1 VSVILTAFTDARKL
15 FTITSRTTKEEL
27 HNLRKSMTFFCPQ
40 CENPVRLK
48 IGQVMIPHFA
58 HIVLSNCLTSFSER
72 ESPTHLIGK
81 IQLADFF
88 HGKGLEVFV
97 ESYLPKI
104 EQRPDLLVLYE
115 RKKFAIEF
123 QCSVIP
129 TNDIE
134 RRSAGYRKIGI
145 TPIWLLRTFDLP
157 PIPQHGIT
165 SLQLSGFRQKFI
177 EHHPVLGSHLM
188 TYDPTNKQFTYFS
201 HLMHINGTRFIAKIR
216 SLPIDVQSY
225 PFMMMK
231 PLSEDDNTI
240 YWHILQHRRSRFLRN
255 RIFTSRKGMN
265 DRLLRIC
272 YEYQVQLVDL
282 PLFIGFPIEGSS
294 CFSSSLIEW
303 QVEFF
308 YQCLQSQFSLDEIN
322 ENWIEI
328 FVKNHGGI
336 LNLEKGKEVVTE
348 YIKILQK
355 LEIQIDATIFYQNI
369 SEAKLLGIYHHLTV
383 AKSYEY

>member
-1 VSVILTAFTDARKL
+1 MNFI
-15 FTITSRTTKEEL
+15 
-27 HNLRKSMTFFCPQ
+27 CPQ

-72 ESPTHLIGK
+72 ESPTHLKGK

-88 HGKGLEVFV
+88 ERKGLEVFV

-104 EQRPDLLVLYE
+104 EQRPDLLVLYK
-115 RKKFAIEF
+115 RKKIAIEF

-129 TNDIE
+129 TSDIE

-157 PIPQHGIT
+157 PIPHHGIT

-177 EHHPVLGSHLM
+177 EHHPVFGSHLM
-188 TYDPTNKQFTYFS
+188 TYDPTNNHFTYFS

-231 PLSEDDNTI
+231 PLSEDDNAI
-240 YWHILQHRRSRFLRN
+240 YWNILQQRRMRFLRN
-255 RIFTSRKGMN
+255 RIFTNRKGLN
-265 DRLLRIC
+265 DRLLRVC
-272 YEYQVQLVDL
+272 YEYQIQLVDL
-282 PLFIGFPIEGSS
+282 PLFIGFPIKGSS

-303 QVEFF
+303 QVEFI
-308 YQCLQSQFSLDEIN
+308 YQCLQSHLSLSEISDTR
-322 ENWIEI
+322 IGK
-328 FVKNHGGI
+328 FVKNYGSI
-336 LNLEKGKEVVTE
+336 LNFEEGIEVVTE
-348 YIKILQK
+348 YMKILQK
-355 LEIQIDATIFYQNI
+355 LGIQIDSAIFHHKI
-369 SEAKLLGIYHHLTV
+369 SEAKLLGIFHHLIV
-383 AKSYEY
+383 AKS